1 MFGLFSGIKRSQ
13 PDTEN
18 GNENGSPSKRRKI
31 THKYDCIIYT
41 RISSAQQISLEQQE
55 QACKSF
61 IMNKNYQVKDVV
73 QEVSSARYIK
83 DLKNL
88 KKIIRNNSNITIVV
102 YSIDR
107 FCRNTVDGIQ
117 ILKTMVEKNIKL
129 LAVKDNIDFT
139 TAAGRHAFRQRLSA
153 AEFESDLIGERVTR
167 AINFKKQ
174 HNHHFGKAKFGYS
187 LTTQIVDGM
196 KINTKI
202 INEDEQKILKFINM
216 ITSRRISINFITQE
230 LAKVFGQDIID
241 TVEIYQ
247 DDILLEENEKVYL
260 TNESIANILNDYELS
275 HRGKAWLPRHIREI
289 RNTFYENI
297 DNININ

>member
-1 MFGLFSGIKRSQ
+1 MFGLFSGIKRNQ

-18 GNENGSPSKRRKI
+18 SNENGNPYKKRKI

-61 IMNKNYQVKDVV
+61 IMNKNYQVRDVI

-88 KKIIRNNSNITIVV
+88 KKIIRNNHGITIVV

-153 AEFESDLIGERVTR
+153 AEFESDLIGERVQR

-174 HNHHFGKAKFGYS
+174 NNHYFGKAKFGYS

-216 ITSRRISINFITQE
+216 ITSRRISIKFITQE
-230 LAKVFGQDIID
+230 LAKILGEGIID

-260 TNESIANILNDYELS
+260 TNESVANILNDYELS
-275 HRGKAWLPRHIREI
+275 YRGKAWLPRHVREI
-289 RNTFYENI
+289 RNAFYENI